1 MMSAQRMYALDL
13 ARFVAMLLMVQG
25 HVLDAVLPDSVTHAD
40 TWFWHVWNWVRGL
53 TAPVFLLVS
62 GASHVFAAKRGPDGY
77 IRQDIIQRR
86 IRMGVLLIAIGY
98 LLVLPGRRL
107 IDLPYVTTE
116 GWTQVLGV
124 NILQLIGVT
133 LIAFVI
139 IMERSSSVLS
149 MRRRA
154 LITILAILALSPIM
168 HMSIM
173 HEHLPMWLRPYL
185 TMKYGSLFPLFP
197 ISAYLFVGVVLGTYL
212 AEVHEEQ
219 RGRWLMRV
227 GFRFALPSAIL
238 LYAIQQTL
246 MARGVHW
253 HYLSSSNSEF
263 LVVARSA
270 VALAFIA
277 VCVVL
282 LRYSWAWRNVY
293 VLFGK
298 KGLYIYVIHIVIL
311 FGTPWWDGVARGQL
325 KSMSMGSALGAL
337 AIVLLAT
344 LAVTFGVHRYEQ
356 ANITERTRTVVR
368 RMLIGVLLFQ
378 LALGL

>member
-1 MMSAQRMYALDL
+1 MSAQRMYALDL

-25 HVLDAVLPDSVTHAD
+25 HVLDAVLPDGVTHAD
-40 TWFWHVWNWVRGL
+40 TWFWHVWNWIRGL

-77 IRQDIIQRR
+77 IRQEVIQRR
-86 IRMGVLLIAIGY
+86 IRMGVMLIAIGY

-133 LIAFVI
+133 LIAFVM
-139 IMERSSSVLS
+139 IMEKSSSVLS

-154 LITILAILALSPIM
+154 LTTILAILLLSPIM
-168 HMSIM
+168 HLTIV
-173 HEHLPMWLRPYL
+173 HGHLPMWLRPYM

-212 AEVHEEQ
+212 AELHEEQ
-219 RGRWLMRV
+219 RGKWLMRI

-238 LYAIQQTL
+238 LYIVQQIL

-263 LVVARSA
+263 LVIARSA

-282 LRYSWAWRNVY
+282 LRYTWAWRNVY

-298 KGLYIYVIHIVIL
+298 KGLYIYVLHIVLL
-311 FGTPWWDGVARGQL
+311 FGTPWWDGVARGHL
-325 KSMSMGSALGAL
+325 KSMSIGWALGAL
-337 AIVLLAT
+337 AVVLVST
-344 LAVTFGVHRYEQ
+344 LLLTYGVYLYEQ
-356 ANITERTRTVVR
+356 AEITVRLRTVIR
-368 RMLIGVLLFQ
+368 RTLIGALMLQ

>member
-1 MMSAQRMYALDL
+1 MYALDL

-25 HVLDAVLPDSVTHAD
+25 HVLDAVLPDAVTHAD
-40 TWFWHVWNWVRGL
+40 TWFWHTWNWVRGL

-62 GASHVFAAKRGPDGY
+62 GASHVFAAKRGSDGF
-77 IRQDIIQRR
+77 ILQDVIQRR
-86 IRMGVLLIAIGY
+86 IRMGVMLIAIGY

-133 LIAFVI
+133 LIAFVM
-139 IMERSSSVLS
+139 IMERSTSTIS

-154 LITILAILALSPIM
+154 LVTIVSVLALSPLM
-168 HMSIM
+168 HQPFM

-197 ISAYLFVGVVLGTYL
+197 ISTYLFVGVVLGTYL
-212 AEVHEEQ
+212 TELQEEK
-219 RGRWLMRV
+219 RGRWLLRV
-227 GFRFALPSAIL
+227 GFRFALPAAL
-238 LYAIQQTL
+238 VLYAIQQFL

-270 VALAFIA
+270 VALVFIGM
-277 VCVVL
+277 CVL
-282 LRYSWAWRNVY
+282 LLKYTWAWRNVY

-298 KGLYIYVIHIVIL
+298 KGLYIYVLHIVLL

-325 KSMSMGSALGAL
+325 KAMSVGSALGAL
-337 AIVLLAT
+337 AIVLVST
-344 LAVTFGVHRYEQ
+344 LLLTYGVHRYEQ
-356 ANITERTRTVVR
+356 ASISKKTRTKVR
-368 RMLIGVLLFQ
+368 RLLIGALLVQ